1 MITLVKEYINKQKL
15 FLIEDKLILA
25 ISGGADSVCL
35 MHVLLELGFRF
46 DLAHCNFKLRAKE
59 SDADEVFVKEL
70 AKKHDLKFHSKSFST
85 IEYANQ
91 NKISIQMASRE
102 LRYRWLNELLKSE
115 NAKYIAV
122 AHHQDDAIE
131 TFFINLIR
139 GTGIS
144 GLLGIAEKRNN
155 IVRPLL
161 NLNRSEIEEYLL
173 AKKQTFREDSSN
185 TSVKYLRNKIRLQLI
200 PLLEEMNPK
209 IKETIKD
216 EMEILKDTSTVF
228 SHQIKSVRKAVIKR
242 NNKFISLNIQKL
254 KILSPL
260 RIYLYELIKPFG
272 FNQIDAIILALD
284 NQCGKQFFSNT
295 HELLI
300 DREKIFI
307 SKINPDNFP
316 ILEIMQTDKQIKY
329 PIQLKLSI
337 NKDINISD
345 SNNIAQFDLEKLK
358 FPLLLRKW
366 KKGDKFKPFG
376 MKNFK
381 KLSDFFI
388 DNKFTQLQK
397 KEQWLLCSNDKIIW
411 VVGCRI
417 DDRYRIQSTT
427 KKLYIAELLNN
438 K

>member
-1 MITLVKEYINKQKL
+1 ML
-15 FLIEDKLILA
+15 
-25 ISGGADSVCL
+25 
-35 MHVLLELGFRF
+35 
-46 DLAHCNFKLRAKE
+46 
-59 SDADEVFVKEL
+59 
-70 AKKHDLKFHSKSFST
+70 
-85 IEYANQ
+85 
-91 NKISIQMASRE
+91 
-102 LRYRWLNELLKSE
+102 
-115 NAKYIAV
+115 
-122 AHHQDDAIE
+122 
-131 TFFINLIR
+131 
-139 GTGIS
+139 GIS
-144 GLLGIAEKRNN
+144 EKRSN

-161 NLNRSEIEEYLL
+161 NLNRSEIKEYLV

-216 EMEILKDTSTVF
+216 EMDILKDTSTVF
-228 SHQIKSVRKAVIKR
+228 SHQIKSVRKAVIKK
-242 NNKFISLNIQKL
+242 NNKLISLNIQKL
-254 KILSPL
+254 RILSPL

-272 FNQIDAIILALD
+272 FNQIDAIIRALD

-300 DREKIFI
+300 DREKILI
-307 SKINPDNFP
+307 SKINPDNFS
-316 ILEIMQTDKQIKY
+316 IWEIMQTDKQIKY

-411 VVGCRI
+411 VVGWRI